1 MSRSRLA
8 TAAKSPPIHKPTP
21 DAPSR
26 LHPYRDVALA
36 HTPPRH
42 CVARVAVAAL
52 PIRFHF
58 LAEILED
65 ETSATLCRLT
75 VLHHGAQL
83 GAILHATRFVVR
95 EVRAE
100 IDRRQALGRQA
111 LPTSAT
117 ILTHEAVSL
126 EQHENDSGLPSG
138 NARLVSEIVDM
149 DLLAM
154 RHLLERDGDARRLLH
169 VGILAA
175 EKVRLHAT
183 VFDAIQHRA
192 RRGLA
197 IASSAPGLLIV
208 RLDASRKVIVNDE
221 ADVALV
227 DAEAKCVRGNHRFE
241 AIGHESVL
249 HVLAVGGRHLPVV
262 QTNGHVAAELP

>member
-175 EKVRLHAT
+175 EKGRLHAT

-192 RRGLA
+192 RGGLA
-197 IASSAPGLLIV
+197 IEAREPRRLIV
-208 RLDASRKVIVNDE
+208 RPEASRTVVGDGE
-221 ADVALV
+221 
-227 DAEAKCVRGNHRFE
+227 
-241 AIGHESVL
+241 GHG
-249 HVLAVGGRHLPVV
+249 AR
-262 QTNGHVAAELP
+262 AAPEDNC

>member
-1 MSRSRLA
+1 
-8 TAAKSPPIHKPTP
+8 
-21 DAPSR
+21 
-26 LHPYRDVALA
+26 
-36 HTPPRH
+36 
-42 CVARVAVAAL
+42 
-52 PIRFHF
+52 
-58 LAEILED
+58 
-65 ETSATLCRLT
+65 
-75 VLHHGAQL
+75 
-83 GAILHATRFVVR
+83 
-95 EVRAE
+95 
-100 IDRRQALGRQA
+100 

-262 QTNGHVAAELP
+262 QTNGHVAAELLVEPLRFTYRRDVHDADAGTVAEQTGERRILLALIHRAAHLEAQIRSREAGDRN